1 MKIKSLGFTV
11 AALSVAILSGCANNV
26 KNTSQSDSLDV
37 DLDRIAQLE
46 AEINRLRGSDLG
58 QRLTPPNPKA
68 GECYARV
75 LTPAKYETRSET
87 IQSVAPSQRIETT
100 KARYVHDNRRVI
112 ATEESTRLVVV
123 PATFKTVTETV
134 VVQEASTRLVKTAA
148 SFRNVS
154 EKVLVSPERE
164 EWKRGRGPIQK
175 IDTLT
180 GEIMCLVKVP
190 AVYKTITRRV
200 VDAPASVRTIEVP
213 AKTKTIT
220 RRVVDTPATTRTVV
234 VPATYKTL
242 HVHKLEQPATQ
253 RVVEIPGKTR
263 TISKRIKV
271 LDSQLEWRSILC
283 ETNTNGDVVRR
294 LQRALKAE
302 NYNPGPIDGIL
313 GRETMA
319 AVNKY
324 QKANDLAS
332 GQLTI
337 ATLSKLGVSQ

>member
-1 MKIKSLGFTV
+1 MKIKTYGFTV

-26 KNTSQSDSLDV
+26 KHGSQSNALNS

-46 AEINRLRGSDLG
+46 AELDRLRNSDPS

-75 LTPAKYETRSET
+75 LTPAKYETKTET
-87 IQSVAPSQRIETT
+87 IQTVAPSQRIETT
-100 KARYVHDNRRVI
+100 KARYVHDNRRVV
-112 ATEESTRLVVV
+112 ATEESTRLEIV

-134 VVQEASTRLVKTAA
+134 VVQEASTRLVKTPAT
-148 SFRNVS
+148 FKTVT

-175 IDTLT
+175 IDTIT
-180 GEIMCLVKVP
+180 GEIMCLVKIP
-190 AVYKTITRRV
+190 AVYKTVTRRV
-200 VDAPASVRTIEVP
+200 VDQEASVRTVEVP

-234 VPATYKTL
+234 VPATYKTI
-242 HVHKLEQPATQ
+242 HYHKLAEPATQ
-253 RVVEIPGKTR
+253 RVIDIPGKTR
-263 TISKRIKV
+263 TITKRVKV

-313 GRETMA
+313 GRETLA
-319 AVNKY
+319 AVNRY
-324 QKANDLAS
+324 QKDNDLAS

-337 ATLSKLGVSQ
+337 ATLNKLGVSQ